1 MPHRHASAPQGPLL
15 ENAEQNIGNSQLLI
29 PQQSAVVI
37 PTSSSTWSV
46 GTVLPQTNPPR
57 ILLLAGGSNRGQTTS
72 VVFTVSRVLQGANNP
87 NPGFPGP
94 VTGIIEYGNGAQSS
108 RLEFDLVVGPFAGS
122 INQATSAIEPQDGTV
137 IVSVPTGVL
146 RAYARYDNL
155 LLAPILGTNP
165 PMSLAQWINY
175 YYFTL
180 YPLIPKPSY
189 VPVPIIGP
197 GGPVVCSNPNPSL
210 SGSASANVMVPA
222 EPVLVKAMANYFNK
236 ARSRIYKT
244 LNCYLSSETN
254 NPTQVMIPIG
264 DPQASEIGGYKHFA
278 FWTLPAYTKSVKILR
293 FPDSVAL
300 DVLLHDSVR
309 PTDYIEILPNITAP
323 EIEIVGNE
331 SIIGITTSTA
341 NHGSNPVN
349 MLKIVCEIGI

>member
-1 MPHRHASAPQGPLL
+1 MEHKQGHSEGPLL
-15 ENAEQNIGNSQLLI
+15 ENADLNIGNSTVLT
-29 PQQSAVVI
+29 PQASAVVS
-37 PTSSSTWSV
+37 PADASTWSV
-46 GTVLPQTNPPR
+46 GTVLPQNNAPR
-57 ILLLAGGSNRGQTTS
+57 ILNLDGSSKRGQTTS
-72 VVFTVSRVLQGANNP
+72 VIFTVSRILQGASNP

-94 VTGIIEYGNGAQSS
+94 VTGIIEFGNGAQFT

-122 INQATSAIEPQDGTV
+122 INQATTAIEPQDGTV

-175 YYFTL
+175 YYLTL
-180 YPLIPKPSY
+180 HPLIPRPSY

-197 GGPVVCSNPNPSL
+197 GGPVVCNNPSG
-210 SGSASANVMVPA
+210 GSNLVIPA

-254 NPTQVMIPIG
+254 TPTQVTIPIG
-264 DPQASEIGGYKHFA
+264 TPQASEIGGYTDFA
-278 FWTLPAYTKSVKILR
+278 FWALPAYTKTVKILR
-293 FPDSVAL
+293 FPDTVAL
-300 DVLLHDSVR
+300 TVLLHDGIR
-309 PTDYIEILPNITAP
+309 PTDYIQIPGGTTAP
-323 EIEIVGNE
+323 EFEIIGNE
-331 SIIGITTSTA
+331 NIIGITSSGA
-341 NHGSNPVN
+341 EVN
-349 MLKIVCEIGI
+349 MLKLVCEIGI